1 MGFLAK
7 LAVALGLARPAAA
20 VATATADTPQDEMF
34 ARMRAAFPFEIVTV
48 PGGGALAEWEKLK
61 RRGSGWPVIV
71 GDDEALG
78 RVLEGYS
85 IDDTSVF
92 PMPPD
97 APYQMPAPRSVDEV
111 LAIAD
116 EIDVPAEL
124 QRQFDDEYGE
134 DPFELPEGE
143 WPAPGEVGQME
154 LTVNR
159 DILTGKP
166 FARTHIVIVPTDDP
180 TQVPAYLRWGNWNAC
195 PAPEIHVAVHRRWR
209 DQYGAQIVGI
219 SGDVINMRVT
229 RRPATREEA
238 MALAHEQFLYCSD
251 IVLQGT
257 ETLEPLAAG
266 LMESD
271 WWYFWWD

>member
-20 VATATADTPQDEMF
+20 AAAADTPQDETF
-34 ARMRAAFPFEIVTV
+34 VRMRAAFPYEIVTV
-48 PGGGALAEWEKLK
+48 PGSRALAEWEKLK
-61 RRGSGWPVIV
+61 KRGSGWPVIV

-85 IDDTSVF
+85 IDDASIF
-92 PMPPD
+92 PVPPD
-97 APYQMPAPRSVDEV
+97 AGYRLPAPRSVEEI
-111 LAIAD
+111 LAAAD
-116 EIDVPAEL
+116 KIDVPAEL
-124 QRQFDDEYGE
+124 QRLFDDEYGD

-143 WPAPGEVGQME
+143 WPAPGEVEQMA
-154 LTVNR
+154 LTVHR
-159 DILTGKP
+159 DIRTGRP
-166 FARTHIVIVPTDDP
+166 FARTHIVIVPADDP

-209 DQYGAQIVGI
+209 DQYGAQIVGM
-219 SGDVINMRVT
+219 SSDVINMRVT
-229 RRPATREEA
+229 HRPATREEA
-238 MALAHEQFLYCSD
+238 LALAKEQYLYCSD

-257 ETLEPLAAG
+257 DTLEPLAAG